1 MKKDK
6 QFSIRISEQD
16 LETIRRKAAQA
27 HMTQSDYVTSCC
39 LGKKIIILDGL
50 KEVLRQQK
58 AIGNNLNQL
67 AVLANMGKV
76 QFANLDIA
84 AQEFVK
90 INRTLRAIQ
99 EGGAAKSQSS
109 IS

>member
-1 MKKDK
+1 MRKNK
-6 QFSIRISEQD
+6 QFSIRISAQD
-16 LETIRRKAAQA
+16 LETIRQKAVQA
-27 HMTQSDYVTSCC
+27 HMSQSDYVISCC

-76 QFANLDIA
+76 QLANLDTA
-84 AQEFVK
+84 AQELAK
-90 INRTLRAIQ
+90 INVTLRQMQ
-99 EGGAAKSQSS
+99 EGGRGKSQSS

>member
-1 MKKDK
+1 MRKNK
-6 QFSIRISEQD
+6 QFSIRISEQN

-27 HMTQSDYVTSCC
+27 HMTQSDYVTACC
-39 LGKKIIILDGL
+39 LGKRIVILEGL

-76 QFANLDIA
+76 QFANLDSA
-84 AQEFVK
+84 AQEFAK
-90 INRTLRAIQ
+90 INTALREMQ
-99 EGGAAKSQSS
+99 EGGAARSQLF

>member
-1 MKKDK
+1 MRKNK

-16 LETIRRKAAQA
+16 LETICRKAAQA
-27 HMTQSDYVTSCC
+27 HMSQSDYVTTCC
-39 LGKKIIILDGL
+39 LGKRIVILNGL

-58 AIGNNLNQL
+58 TIGNNLNQL

-76 QFANLDIA
+76 QLANLDTA
-84 AQEFVK
+84 AQELAK
-90 INRTLRAIQ
+90 INVTLRQMQ
-99 EGGAAKSQSS
+99 EGGRGKSQSS

>member
-16 LETIRRKAAQA
+16 LDTIRQKAAQA
-27 HMTQSDYVTSCC
+27 HMSQSDYVTACC
-39 LGKKIIILDGL
+39 LGKRIVILKGL

-67 AVLANMGKV
+67 TLLANMGKV
-76 QFANLDIA
+76 QFANLDVT
-84 AQEFVK
+84 AQAFAK
-90 INRTLRAIQ
+90 INVTLRQMQ
-99 EGGAAKSQSS
+99 EGGHGKSQSS

>member
-1 MKKDK
+1 MTKDK

-16 LETIRRKAAQA
+16 LDTIRRKAAQA
-27 HMTQSDYVTSCC
+27 HMTQSDYVISCC

-67 AVLANMGKV
+67 TVLANMGKV
-76 QFANLDIA
+76 QLANLDSA
-84 AQEFVK
+84 VQEFSK
-90 INRTLRAIQ
+90 INTFLREMQ
-99 EGGAAKSQSS
+99 EGGAVRLQSS

>member
-27 HMTQSDYVTSCC
+27 HMSQSDYVISCC

-76 QFANLDIA
+76 QFANLDVA
-84 AQEFVK
+84 AQEFAK
-90 INRTLRAIQ
+90 INTALRTLQ
-99 EGGAAKSQSS
+99 EGGKAKSQSY